1 MKAYKKNCKGDFFV
15 EEGACTLCQAPEDIA
30 PNLIM
35 SDNTS
40 CYFYKQ
46 PETEEE
52 IDQALKAMESSCC
65 ADLVYN
71 GTDPV
76 IIKKAKENKY
86 IEIACILNA

>member
-15 EEGACTLCQAPEDIA
+15 EENVCTLCQAPEDLA

-52 IDQALKAMESSCC
+52 VDQALEAMSISCC
-65 ADLVYN
+65 SGLNYN
-71 GTDPV
+71 GRDPM
-76 IIKKAKENKY
+76 IIKKAKENKN
-86 IEIACILNA
+86 IEITCIVNA